1 MPPLTAI
8 GNLKTTD
15 DALTQARTRNPD
27 WGIWISNSGR
37 YWATRRGNILL
48 TEDAHPDWDMTVDAD
63 SLEELERQIKVQ
75 NGYDKPP
82 VPRLYDLAESACG
95 AVPGTLDKEGDA
107 VEKGAKAQQGLYRFE
122 RTYLERLKL
131 ACEVL
136 LELAGEDQLT
146 DPLEVELRSFKEQ
159 VEHKLLQPDRPEAT
173 TAR

>member
-1 MPPLTAI
+1 LTI
-8 GNLKTTD
+8 TGNPKTTD
-15 DALTQARTRNPD
+15 DALTQARTRNPG

-63 SLEELERQIKVQ
+63 SLEELERQIEVQ
-75 NGYDKPP
+75 NGYDKAP
-82 VPRLYDLAESACG
+82 VPPLDHFGDLACG
-95 AVPGTLDKEGDA
+95 AVLGTMEEEGDA
-107 VEKGAKAQQGLYRFE
+107 VEEGDTVQQGLYRFE

-136 LELAGEDQLT
+136 LELAGEDQLA
-146 DPLEVELRSFKEQ
+146 DPLEVELRGFKEQ
-159 VEHKLLQPDRPEAT
+159 VEHALLQPDRPEAA